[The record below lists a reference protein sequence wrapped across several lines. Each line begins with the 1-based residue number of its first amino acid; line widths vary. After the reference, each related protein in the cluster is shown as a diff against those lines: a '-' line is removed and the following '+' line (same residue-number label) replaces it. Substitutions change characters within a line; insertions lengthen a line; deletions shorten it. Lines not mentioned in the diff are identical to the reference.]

1 MFVHISYNLSLFTQI
16 FDNFQ
21 QGKIWFEEKNVF
33 QEKRKQFLKLAGV
46 EQ

>member
-1 MFVHISYNLSLFTQI
+1 MQI

-21 QGKIWFEEKNVF
+21 QGKIWLEEKNCISR
-33 QEKRKQFLKLAGV
+33 KRKQFLKLAGV